1 MMVRRA
7 VSRCQAGMNT
17 AEYAVGTAA
26 SCGLACLLLQ
36 LMPNWH
42 ALLTEIFRQV
52 FEIRFGWPITR
63 VPL

>member
-7 VSRCQAGMNT
+7 VARCQAGMNT

-26 SCGLACLLLQ
+26 ACGFACVLFQLL
-36 LMPNWH
+36 PNWRTV
-42 ALLTEIFRQV
+42 LTEIFRQV